1 MGEEGRGKEGEKRRE
16 GVKGK
21 GKEKECISLFHRKWE
36 VGLVGHW
43 YFVFGSEVELWLNS
57 T

>member
-1 MGEEGRGKEGEKRRE
+1 MGEEGRGKEGEKRGE

>member
-1 MGEEGRGKEGEKRRE
+1 MGEKEGRGKEGEKRGE

-36 VGLVGHW
+36 VGLVGH
-43 YFVFGSEVELWLNS
+43 
-57 T
+57 